1 MPGEQLHVHS
11 ACVRAICRPP
21 RPASGD
27 YNPEGALG
35 EDNTS
40 KYLHLGQLLINTK
53 VYPDGPA
60 DVPQAAERMTKLKD
74 GLAVIGS
81 KDENIKV
88 PRHRK
93 DPLRMPSSMYTQ
105 GAPARHRV

>member
-40 KYLHLGQLLINTK
+40 KYLHLGQLL
-53 VYPDGPA
+53 
-60 DVPQAAERMTKLKD
+60 
-74 GLAVIGS
+74 
-81 KDENIKV
+81 
-88 PRHRK
+88 
-93 DPLRMPSSMYTQ
+93 MYTYRLEPNP
-105 GAPARHRV
+105 GPRLSVRRSVRVSVSDK